1 MPSIREGTMPGIFW
15 RFSSIAGFH
24 RMVVGGLA
32 AQSCSLADVTRRLRG
47 LRKGA
52 SMLTI
57 LSERRLLVEGS

>member
-1 MPSIREGTMPGIFW
+1 
-15 RFSSIAGFH
+15 
-24 RMVVGGLA
+24 MVVGGLA